1 MRGLD
6 LPEELIKETETE
18 QEKEENER
26 RIKKLADTL
35 ASASGQL
42 PI

>member
-6 LPEELIKETETE
+6 LPEELKQQAETE

-35 ASASGQL
+35 ASATGQS
-42 PI
+42 